1 MALGVSVLLLI
12 KWQGKDSFCMEGG
25 DSEKI
30 GFQYYVYFF
39 SRRTIFMLI
48 IFIYNENYQVNLLL
62 LLNCFSFIYLGYKK
76 PFKGR

>member
-1 MALGVSVLLLI
+1 M
-12 KWQGKDSFCMEGG
+12 DSFCMEGG

-48 IFIYNENYQVNLLL
+48 IFIYNENYQLNLLL

-76 PFKGR
+76 PFKSR